1 MQLRIEKIRVK
12 MEVKQK
18 GRCEIALQFPVLFLA
33 SMATYRVVSNCE
45 QPVFISFCGFCRW
58 CGGDALLLGFIGSG
72 SYVARVM
79 ELRLMEMIFFV
90 KDGSL
95 RWEDEYSV
103 NMKELDRV
111 ELG

>member
-1 MQLRIEKIRVK
+1 
-12 MEVKQK
+12 
-18 GRCEIALQFPVLFLA
+18 
-33 SMATYRVVSNCE
+33 MATYRVVSNCE

-95 RWEDEYSV
+95 CWEDEYSV
-103 NMKELDRV
+103 NRKELDRV

>member
-1 MQLRIEKIRVK
+1 

-95 RWEDEYSV
+95 CWEDEYSV
-103 NMKELDRV
+103 NRKELDRV